1 MVVEAAARSGSLIT
15 AKYAEGEY
23 RDVFAVPGQVTSPKS
38 KGTHELIRDDGAKLV
53 TSAEDILKE
62 YGHLPDL
69 ARNSLET
76 MAYTREYV
84 PALTPEE
91 EQVVAVLADGP
102 ASIDELIERLQ
113 TNFGH
118 LHSILLSLSLKKRI
132 GQLPG
137 SLYML
142 LS

>member
-1 MVVEAAARSGSLIT
+1 
-15 AKYAEGEY
+15 YAESEN
-23 RDVFAVPGQVTSPKS
+23 RDVFAVPGQITSPKS
-38 KGTHELIRDDGAKLV
+38 RGTHELIRDDGAKLV

-62 YGHLPDL
+62 FQHLPGI

-76 MAYTREYV
+76 MAYTREYT
-84 PALTPEE
+84 PALTAGEE
-91 EQVVAVLADGP
+91 RVVAVLADGP

-118 LHSILLSLSLKKRI
+118 LHSILLSLTLKKRI

-137 SLYML
+137 SFYML